1 MDSYNSQPMF
11 FFQKPENY
19 YRQDFVR
26 QIRREKDGYE
36 ILTLYEELLIET
48 LNKDGILA
56 KVFGE
61 ELVPYSVEELSFN
74 FFHKKRII
82 EKGLELFKKLNIVEE
97 KNDGTLFFP
106 QTLIYTKRTTVGA
119 EKKKVQRNKQ
129 KEKMDKCPPY
139 IEQEKEIE
147 IENNIITTQP
157 EQNKI
162 EESLNENNNKDQF
175 SKLLDEYENE

>member
-1 MDSYNSQPMF
+1 MSAYNSNPMF
-11 FFQKPENY
+11 FFQKPDKY
-19 YRQDFVR
+19 YTQDFVR
-26 QIRREKDGYE
+26 QIRYEKDGYE

-61 ELVPYSVEELSFN
+61 ELVPYTIEELSKIFT
-74 FFHKKRII
+74 HKKRIV
-82 EKGLELFKKLNIVEE
+82 EKGLELFKKLNIIEE
-97 KNDGTLFFP
+97 KSEGTLFFP
-106 QTLIYTKRTTVGA
+106 HALIYTQRTTEGA

-147 IENNIITTQP
+147 NNILTTQP

-162 EESLNENNNKDQF
+162 EESLNKNNNKDQF

>member
-1 MDSYNSQPMF
+1 MESYNSQPMF

-48 LNKDGILA
+48 LNKDGVLA

-129 KEKMDKCPPY
+129 KEKMDKCLPY

-147 IENNIITTQP
+147 NNILTTQP

-162 EESLNENNNKDQF
+162 EECLTGKMQDNKDQF